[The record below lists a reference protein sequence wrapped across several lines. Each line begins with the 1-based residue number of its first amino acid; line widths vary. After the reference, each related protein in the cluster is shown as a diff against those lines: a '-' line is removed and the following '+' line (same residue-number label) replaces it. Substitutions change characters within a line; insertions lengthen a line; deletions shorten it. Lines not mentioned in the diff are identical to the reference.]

1 MRAVPFE
8 GGPLDGT
15 SVQVRGRPC
24 LCRDAQGRPLPARA
38 ADRAI
43 NLLNAG
49 LATPQVYAKFGGR
62 GYRWVPQIAAE
73 RQDTSR
79 KAPGE

>member
-15 SVQVRGRPC
+15 SAQVRGRPC
-24 LCRDAQGRPLPARA
+24 LARDAQGRPLPARA

-43 NLLNAG
+43 GMLNAG
-49 LATPQVYAKFGGR
+49 LAPPPVYAKFEGR

-73 RQDTSR
+73 RQDR
-79 KAPGE
+79 AGRMPGR